1 VDEEKNKSN
10 ELKVDVNPENTPIL
24 YTDTIFMSANED
36 GVVLDVCQRI
46 GTSNQAKV
54 VSRVGMSKS
63 HAKKFLK
70 SLTDL
75 LTSSEGAV
83 QTRKKIEV

>member
-1 VDEEKNKSN
+1 MDNDEKKSN
-10 ELKVDVNPENTPIL
+10 ELKIDVNPEHTPIL
-24 YTDTIFMSANED
+24 YTDTVFMSANED

-54 VSRVGMSKS
+54 VARVGMSKS

-70 SLTDL
+70 SLGDVL
-75 LTSSEGAV
+75 ASSEGQV